1 MSRFLFQATIFGF
14 RLAPVL
20 LVVYW
25 ILLFTGTHLPGSTIG
40 SMRVSDKLL
49 HFSAFAG
56 LAFLLAWA
64 LPRRVAGGIPGVLLA
79 AILTLIYAAI
89 DEWTQGFVPRRNPDI
104 SDFFADALG
113 MIAGLTVYFILR
125 SLLQRWS
132 RSLTPRPEAA
142 ACR

>member
-25 ILLFTGTHLPGSTIG
+25 ILLFTGTHLPGSAMG
-40 SMRVSDKLL
+40 SFKVSDKLL

-64 LPRRVAGGIPGVLLA
+64 LPRKVGGRIPGVA
-79 AILTLIYAAI
+79 VAGILSVIYAAI
-89 DEWTQGFVPRRNPDI
+89 DEWTQGFVPRRTPDI
-104 SDFFADALG
+104 SDFFADVLG
-113 MIAGLTVYFILR
+113 MIVGLAVYFILR

-132 RSLTPRPEAA
+132 RSLPPRPEAA
-142 ACR
+142 TCR